1 MPAAVMGAN
10 MKSGA
15 TSPTAGVG
23 SAVAGAAPMGLAA
36 VIGGSWAED
45 AQANATIV
53 ANSGLKRVIQPR
65 PWCVAAKIQS
75 KSQKWT
81 VPCLKVLHGRL
92 RGGPPRAKYRVG
104 RMAAATPG
112 GHAMK
117 NIGKLLLVPA

>member
-1 MPAAVMGAN
+1 MPAAVMGVN

-23 SAVAGAAPMGLAA
+23 SAAAGAAPIGLAA
-36 VIGGSWAED
+36 VIGGSCAD
-45 AQANATIV
+45 DVQATATIV

-65 PWCVAAKIQS
+65 PWSVAAKIQS
-75 KSQKWT
+75 QRQKWT
-81 VPCLKVLHGRL
+81 VPRRKGPNRRL
-92 RGGPPRAKYRVG
+92 RGGPPRAQYRVG

-117 NIGKLLLVPA
+117 NIG